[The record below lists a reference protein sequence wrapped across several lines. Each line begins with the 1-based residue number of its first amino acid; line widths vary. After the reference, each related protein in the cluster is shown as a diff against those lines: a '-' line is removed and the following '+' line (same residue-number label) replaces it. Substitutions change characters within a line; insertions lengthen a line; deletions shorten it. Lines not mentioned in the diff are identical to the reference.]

1 MFHPLLVEAE
11 KAWWNCA
18 ILPILFFGRCS
29 FFWRVWTSSAR
40 NKQAQLF
47 QPAAQYQSSL
57 VSLVSSSWQL
67 NCTSLQWF
75 WRLVA
80 WSHAI
85 CMLTCSF
92 FPQSSVLL
100 LSYALMTE
108 VWVNDGKGAIRVGGQ
123 HFLKFQSLLFIET
136 ELVYQGNAS
145 LSGWPEKR
153 PIGLWLNG
161 ETIATVLCLYF
172 KK

>member
-1 MFHPLLVEAE
+1 
-11 KAWWNCA
+11 
-18 ILPILFFGRCS
+18 
-29 FFWRVWTSSAR
+29 
-40 NKQAQLF
+40 
-47 QPAAQYQSSL
+47 
-57 VSLVSSSWQL
+57 
-67 NCTSLQWF
+67 
-75 WRLVA
+75 
-80 WSHAI
+80 
-85 CMLTCSF
+85 MLTCSF

-161 ETIATVLCLYF
+161 ETIAAVLCLYF